1 MQQCYFIDYE
11 GGGGAVWRPLGGH
24 CVANLLAVKALVG
37 AIEWVF
43 YGVMRELFWV
53 LSKLPLL
60 WALRLLFRGNSGA
73 VDWFHEYTIED
84 LLRGPWKWA
93 ETGHFARKYG

>member
-1 MQQCYFIDYE
+1 MLF
-11 GGGGAVWRPLGGH
+11 RSGGH

-60 WALRLLFRGNSGA
+60 WALRLLFRGNSWA
-73 VDWFHEYTIED
+73 VDWFHEYTIEG

-93 ETGHFARKYG
+93 KTGHFARKYG